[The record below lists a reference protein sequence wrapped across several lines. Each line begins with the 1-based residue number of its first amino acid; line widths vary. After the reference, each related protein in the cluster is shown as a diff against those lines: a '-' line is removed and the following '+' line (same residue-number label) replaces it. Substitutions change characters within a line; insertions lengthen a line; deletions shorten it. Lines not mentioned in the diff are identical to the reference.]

1 MRKEDGYIGMR
12 VTNHHYGA
20 GTIIDVSCRMDYDF
34 LVEFDKNI
42 NGHDGFDWGRNRGRY
57 GHCYWFYAEDCDELE
72 EEAPGVDIKISLSF
86 EELTE

>member
-12 VTNHHYGA
+12 VISDRYGT
-20 GTIIDVSCRMDYDF
+20 GTIIDVGCKVDYDF

-42 NGHDGFDWGRNRGRY
+42 NGHDGCGWGRHRGRY
-57 GHCYWFYAEDCDELE
+57 GHCDWFYAEDCDELE
-72 EEAPGVDIKISLSF
+72 EDPGVDIKISLSF